1 MGKGRFV
8 NVSFERHINIFIFR
22 YSRICYTRNFN
33 SLEYLQLFFCQTKKG
48 KAYLNRNRSGWRPV
62 ISDAVCETY
71 DTAGEWYEQ
80 INTMQ
85 FHYVISSG
93 YWGIS
98 WVALLGFAAYFVLL
112 YINADRLP
120 PLVSAAAISFIILLN
135 ILQITFAVQLSKNI
149 NNPLELSFYVYHF
162 NILLLS
168 ARAIQRH
175 MLQQVEIFKNRAA
188 AQDNNIRF
196 KKFYDIINSLSRYT
210 FVIFVALFLVV
221 AIIEIIFVLIGQGLD
236 APIKAFTDT
245 ADWTF
250 SKQTPPPPSDY
261 EGHYLCTVAAG
272 GHKKVVKPLRFGS
285 RRGATIIVN
294 RQLCIAN
301 AFEEVIQ
308 IKFPSFHRMVRHIY
322 DTYGYPLSKLI
333 TNPLRA
339 DVVYIIMKPLEWIFL
354 LFLYLVDV
362 RPEQRIRNQYVLQF
376 KR

>member
-1 MGKGRFV
+1 MFHL
-8 NVSFERHINIFIFR
+8 NDILIF
-22 YSRICYTRNFN
+22 
-33 SLEYLQLFFCQTKKG
+33 LFFGIVAFVIPGTLTVWNIYNCFSAKPKKEKLISTVTVLVG
-48 KAYLNRNRSGWRPV
+48 GLLYLMLFA
-62 ISDAVCETY
+62 ITY
-71 DTAGEWYEQ
+71 DTAGDWYEQ
-80 INTMQ
+80 VNTMQ

-120 PLVSAAAISFIILLN
+120 PLVSAAAIS
-135 ILQITFAVQLSKNI
+135 
-149 NNPLELSFYVYHF
+149 LELSFYVYHF

>member
-1 MGKGRFV
+1 M
-8 NVSFERHINIFIFR
+8 
-22 YSRICYTRNFN
+22 
-33 SLEYLQLFFCQTKKG
+33 
-48 KAYLNRNRSGWRPV
+48 V
-62 ISDAVCETY
+62 IS
-71 DTAGEWYEQ
+71 
-80 INTMQ
+80 
-85 FHYVISSG
+85 
-93 YWGIS
+93 
-98 WVALLGFAAYFVLL
+98 
-112 YINADRLP
+112 
-120 PLVSAAAISFIILLN
+120 
-135 ILQITFAVQLSKNI
+135 
-149 NNPLELSFYVYHF
+149 
-162 NILLLS
+162 
-168 ARAIQRH
+168 
-175 MLQQVEIFKNRAA
+175 
-188 AQDNNIRF
+188 
-196 KKFYDIINSLSRYT
+196 
-210 FVIFVALFLVV
+210 
-221 AIIEIIFVLIGQGLD
+221 
-236 APIKAFTDT
+236 

-333 TNPLRA
+333 INPLRA

>member
-1 MGKGRFV
+1 MFHL
-8 NVSFERHINIFIFR
+8 NDILIF
-22 YSRICYTRNFN
+22 
-33 SLEYLQLFFCQTKKG
+33 LFFGIVAFVIPGTLTVWNIYNCFSAKPKKEKLISTVTVLVG
-48 KAYLNRNRSGWRPV
+48 GLLYLMLFA
-62 ISDAVCETY
+62 ITY
-71 DTAGEWYEQ
+71 DTAGDWYEQ
-80 INTMQ
+80 VNTMQ

-333 TNPLRA
+333 TNSLRA